1 VEQEGLSSSGMRKRR
16 PVAAVLAIGVACAFL
31 LCGYEFIRSVST
43 SFYIDAYGAHRLPVV
58 MGLMPVGVALTLY
71 GYGVLLSWF
80 GPARALLLTS
90 GFSAA
95 LITACW
101 AALRVGWHPAAGILY
116 VFREAYI
123 VLIIEQYWSLINSA
137 LTAGQAKRLNGPI
150 TGLGSLGGILGG
162 SLVHAFATRVG
173 SEMFLLFAAG
183 SLIPAALLSAVAYHL
198 AGEPQPSPE
207 EAGGRQGHLAL
218 RLFARSRY
226 LLLLA
231 ALIALT
237 QVVSTALDLRFSG
250 LVEEA
255 FPVKDERTA
264 YLGGFYGTLNAVA
277 ALLQFVV
284 APVALRWLPLPMI
297 HLGIPLVHL
306 VTSLL
311 LLASP
316 SLHTGAAAYLLF
328 KGLDYSLFRAG
339 KEILYIPLTFDV
351 RYRAK
356 EVIDAFV
363 YRFSKGALGMLLTG
377 VNAAIG
383 SIPAAVFPAVAA
395 LASLIWIPVVFRL
408 TRQPEGKR

>member
-1 VEQEGLSSSGMRKRR
+1 FSIAGRLVEE
-16 PVAAVLAIGVACAFL
+16 
-31 LCGYEFIRSVST
+31 
-43 SFYIDAYGAHRLPVV
+43 D
-58 MGLMPVGVALTLY
+58 
-71 GYGVLLSWF
+71 
-80 GPARALLLTS
+80 
-90 GFSAA
+90 
-95 LITACW
+95 
-101 AALRVGWHPAAGILY
+101 
-116 VFREAYI
+116 
-123 VLIIEQYWSLINSA
+123 
-137 LTAGQAKRLNGPI
+137 
-150 TGLGSLGGILGG
+150 
-162 SLVHAFATRVG
+162 
-173 SEMFLLFAAG
+173 
-183 SLIPAALLSAVAYHL
+183 
-198 AGEPQPSPE
+198 
-207 EAGGRQGHLAL
+207 GHLAL